1 VNTPTEPAKRE
12 PTKALHLWQITAVRE
27 AFWLA
32 IIVLLIWGAYVLRA
46 LLAPLLIALALAY
59 VADPAIRGLQRRA
72 HVPRVITAF
81 VALLALIA
89 AVSAFAIWLLPKLI
103 VQLTQ
108 LSEQLPVY
116 WEALQRQY
124 ERWEGALTSAPI
136 NADSAVGTI
145 QADSVIQGAY
155 RSVGPLFGILGSA
168 VGTAG
173 FLVASAVLIPIL
185 FVYFA
190 TYYDRLASLKR
201 FIPASRRERI
211 LELLKGVD
219 AAFSGYVRGQLVV
232 ALFTTVGFCVG
243 FYLVDVPYW
252 FVVALIGGVLSL
264 VPYGQMSGWLLA
276 MTLKYA
282 EVQTGSNAFSWF
294 GILIAPSLVYAV
306 TQSMET
312 WVITPLVQGEAT
324 NLHPVVV
331 LVALII
337 GGALAGIVGLILAV
351 PVTASAK
358 MLIRELAVPR
368 LKHWA
373 DTH

>member
-1 VNTPTEPAKRE
+1 MNTPTEPATRE
-12 PTKALHLWQITAVRE
+12 PLKALHLWQIAAVRE

-32 IIVLLIWGAYVLRA
+32 LIVLMIWGAYALRA

-72 HVPRVITAF
+72 HVPRVVTAF

-108 LSEQLPVY
+108 LTEQLPVY
-116 WEALQRQY
+116 WEAFQQRYQN
-124 ERWEGALTSAPI
+124 WETALSTTPVATNSTA
-136 NADSAVGTI
+136 GTI
-145 QADSVIQGAY
+145 EADSVVRGAY
-155 RSVGPLFGILGSA
+155 ESVGPLFGMLGAA

-190 TYYDRLASLKR
+190 TYYDRLASLR
-201 FIPASRRERI
+201 QFLPASRRERI
-211 LELLKGVD
+211 LVLLRGVD

-306 TQSMET
+306 TQSMES

-373 DTH
+373 DTQ